1 MNRFQTRVCTTISRE
16 RERERRRVRLPDML
30 WFRWHRTQFAVFLRP
45 KLSIPSQYRVR
56 VYCKNKYY
64 IFISIFNVA
73 ASRCVAA
80 IHQRRNNCTLKCCLL
95 CCVFSA
101 NHGEEQ
107 HTKLNIVFGRFGVGF
122 SFGRARYVCVCVC
135 VFLNSNHIVF
145 DLFVVVSWKYHK
157 SCAQPD
163 ASRTLNKEMKGKM
176 KFKQLKKKKHRK
188 NKLINIGIL
197 VVISRDQCEKC
208 RRGREKITPEK
219 LLRYVFSL
227 FLSSFS
233 VKTQQYNGPENTCS
247 FFFSSH
253 QHTSR

>member
-1 MNRFQTRVCTTISRE
+1 MWLLHAALQLFTNVATIVLWSVVCC
-16 RERERRRVRLPDML
+16 
-30 WFRWHRTQFAVFLRP
+30 AVFLVP
-45 KLSIPSQYRVR
+45 IME
-56 VYCKNKYY
+56 
-64 IFISIFNVA
+64 
-73 ASRCVAA
+73 
-80 IHQRRNNCTLKCCLL
+80 RNNTQNWILYSAVLAS
-95 CCVFSA
+95 VFR
-101 NHGEEQ
+101 
-107 HTKLNIVFGRFGVGF
+107 LGVHDT
-122 SFGRARYVCVCVC
+122 CVCVC

-163 ASRTLNKEMKGKM
+163 ASRTLNKEMKRKM